1 MSRLP
6 PVEKFSLAVRKNIRD
21 EWENKKGEYEQRLSG
36 LLDAPWKIDINLHQV
51 CAYAQDGYAKES
63 PGSMIASYI
72 DGVLYQLDRFIGKH
86 GEEGKTELNTIASA
100 RTISMDLDEDKKF
113 SYCGCKISPA
123 GQLVILFREGYLGTN
138 IDYAC
143 SLENLEGALN
153 EAPSAAV
160 TSHRP
165 MSFVA
170 RAAIRSDWDT
180 EVESIKAKLSK
191 ILKKDIAVVPHFEQ
205 AFDKLSAAKDAPDVW
220 ERILGMYLKMYYEGL
235 INYLEYQKFGE
246 DDMLYEAFN
255 EGVDKSTV
263 VFRIVD
269 KGELKHSTYNECV
282 IEDGTLILQAARH
295 SRNMPVSNANALAEN
310 RAAAKRQAV
319 TTVSVVTLIF
329 ILWPERYIIF
339 RNLCLV
345 PVLAWLTSLVFDLK
359 HGALDAW
366 DGVPAWFKRII
377 GADDNTSSNASGPSR
392 RGARHPQS
400 QATTF
405 SDYVLMHLV
414 DTASWIKSEA
424 VRLWGIVGPVIGQW
438 IHQALQLLIS
448 QTSESS
454 SSTWAEKPAPEFT
467 QFYGILIKSP
477 RGPRA
482 PPPFAPPFMMRDAPD
497 RFVLRESKDAT
508 HLPSVLSAWDTD
520 SRLSFCLIEKAIWDD
535 RDLTLR
541 NKLTTGTYWNISV
554 QGRGYPRNA
563 MDKAEVGRI
572 SAIEVIGLGDGQYDA
587 LKKSHKCH
595 RLLNQD
601 WKYTKMHWDDV
612 DFAIILALLVL
623 GPTAGTKCVQ
633 LYRALCKLRA
643 EQVEGPRRGAPNI
656 DPFLIAAA
664 TGGLAAPFVLPL
676 MAGGLAA
683 AVMKGRNGGM
693 PEQRRKAYRGL
704 MIQFPEVKVL
714 FEEEEMAQKEESREK
729 NMREDDDDD
738 EWKDEGDDYYNDT
751 LSPFDW

>member
-1 MSRLP
+1 
-6 PVEKFSLAVRKNIRD
+6 
-21 EWENKKGEYEQRLSG
+21 
-36 LLDAPWKIDINLHQV
+36 
-51 CAYAQDGYAKES
+51 
-63 PGSMIASYI
+63 
-72 DGVLYQLDRFIGKH
+72 
-86 GEEGKTELNTIASA
+86 
-100 RTISMDLDEDKKF
+100 
-113 SYCGCKISPA
+113 
-123 GQLVILFREGYLGTN
+123 
-138 IDYAC
+138 
-143 SLENLEGALN
+143 
-153 EAPSAAV
+153 
-160 TSHRP
+160 
-165 MSFVA
+165 
-170 RAAIRSDWDT
+170 
-180 EVESIKAKLSK
+180 
-191 ILKKDIAVVPHFEQ
+191 
-205 AFDKLSAAKDAPDVW
+205 
-220 ERILGMYLKMYYEGL
+220 
-235 INYLEYQKFGE
+235 
-246 DDMLYEAFN
+246 
-255 EGVDKSTV
+255 
-263 VFRIVD
+263 
-269 KGELKHSTYNECV
+269 
-282 IEDGTLILQAARH
+282 
-295 SRNMPVSNANALAEN
+295 MPVSNANALAEN

-377 GADDNTSSNASGPSR
+377 GADDNNTSSNARGPSR
-392 RGARHPQS
+392 RGARHPQN

-424 VRLWGIVGPVIGQW
+424 VRLWGIVGPVIGEW
-438 IHQALQLLIS
+438 VHQALQLLIS
-448 QTSESS
+448 QIPASESS

-467 QFYGILIKSP
+467 QFYGILIKTP

-482 PPPFAPPFMMRDAPD
+482 PPPFASPFMMRDAPD
-497 RFVLRESKDAT
+497 RFILRESKDAT
-508 HLPSVLSAWDTD
+508 DLPSVLSAWDTD

-541 NKLTTGTYWNISV
+541 NKLTTGTYWNISI

-563 MDKAEVGRI
+563 MDKSEVGRI

-633 LYRALCKLRA
+633 LYRALCKLRE

-729 NMREDDDDD
+729 NMGENDDDD

-751 LSPFDW
+751 LSPLDW